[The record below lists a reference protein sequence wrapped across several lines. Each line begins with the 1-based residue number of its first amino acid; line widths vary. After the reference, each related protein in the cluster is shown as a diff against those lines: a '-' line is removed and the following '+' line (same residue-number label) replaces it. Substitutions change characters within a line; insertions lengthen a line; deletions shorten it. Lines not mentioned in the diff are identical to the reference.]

1 MSTSDLPAPGGAPL
15 REALLAAD
23 FTPDGLL
30 ERLGAPAYAALA
42 RGETVPA
49 LRATRDGD
57 AVAVL
62 ARLFLLRAP
71 VPAKRAAEVLPLEA
85 ALEAGWLRRAS
96 GDTNGGHG
104 GEAANDGGT
113 PDAVRAAVDI
123 RPWSGP
129 GGEDWFIVSDAGH
142 ALGGRAGAAA
152 GSSRSDVVLGVGG
165 ASTTLTHLIPD
176 APVGR
181 ALDVGTGCGVQ
192 ALHLTRH
199 ASAVTATDTNPRAL
213 RTAALT
219 LELSAAPTAGFHEGS
234 LYEPVAGD
242 EPFDL
247 IVSNPPFVISPPEPG
262 GPRLVYR
269 DGGMAGDEL
278 CRSLVRGAAD
288 RLAPGGTLVMLAN
301 WEHPVDGD
309 WRERLAGWLP
319 PGCDAWV
326 VQREEQDVTEYAELW
341 LRDAGDH
348 RDDPARYA
356 ARYDAWLENFE
367 ARGVRGVGLGWIMLR
382 RSDTDRPSVL
392 LEEWAHA
399 VRQPLGPTVA
409 GHFDLCGVLR
419 ERDDERLLAGRYRL
433 VDEVVQEQIGLPG
446 AEHPE
451 HVVLRQHSGM
461 MRALTVD
468 TVGAGFAGACDGTL
482 AAGVIGDAI
491 AQLLGDDPAELRSRL
506 PELLRELLEQGFLR
520 PVD

>member
-1 MSTSDLPAPGGAPL
+1 MRD
-15 REALLAAD
+15 ALLAAD

-57 AVAVL
+57 AAAVL

-71 VPAKRAAEVLPLEA
+71 VPAKRAAEVLPLDA
-85 ALEAGWLRRAS
+85 ALEAGWLRRAP
-96 GDTNGGHG
+96 GGTTP
-104 GEAANDGGT
+104 DGGDGREGDGD
-113 PDAVRAAVDI
+113 PAQAVRAAVDI
-123 RPWSGP
+123 RPWAGP
-129 GGEDWFIVSDAGH
+129 GGEDWFIASDAGH
-142 ALGGRAGAAA
+142 ALGGRAGVAA
-152 GSSRSDVVLGVGG
+152 GSPRPDVVLGVGG

-176 APVGR
+176 TPVGR

-199 ASAVTATDTNPRAL
+199 AAAVTATDPNPRAL
-213 RTAALT
+213 RMAELT
-219 LELSAAPTAGFHEGS
+219 LELSAAPAAEYREGS
-234 LYEPVAGD
+234 LYEPVADD

-262 GPRLVYR
+262 SPRLVYR
-269 DGGMAGDEL
+269 DGNMAGDEL

-288 RLAPGGTLVMLAN
+288 RLAPGGTLIMLAN
-301 WEHPVDGD
+301 WEHTVDGD
-309 WRERLAGWLP
+309 WRERFAAWLP
-319 PGCDAWV
+319 PGCDARV
-326 VQREEQDVTEYAELW
+326 VQREEQDITEYAELW

-382 RSDTDRPSVL
+382 RADTDRPSVL
-392 LEEWAHA
+392 LEEWPHA

-409 GHFDLCGVLR
+409 EYFDLCGVLR
-419 ERDDERLLAGRYRL
+419 RDDERLLAARYRL
-433 VDEVVQEQIGLPG
+433 ADEVVQEQIGLPG

-468 TVGAGFAGACDGTL
+468 TIGAGFAGACDGTL
-482 AAGVIGDAI
+482 TAGAIGDAI
-491 AQLLGDDPAELRSRL
+491 ARLLGDDPAELRSRL
-506 PELLRELLEQGFLR
+506 PELLRGLLEQGFLR
-520 PVD
+520 PAD